1 MENGY
6 DLNLFSADFIKHGK
20 GKTPN
25 DRASKVSVDDGIELW
40 VTNDAQQC
48 VVETLHK
55 FNVQVLALVG
65 IPLARLGELGIRVG
79 SEANEHLQLAR
90 LHEFCFDLIPGSTLP
105 GITLRDF
112 QPPIKLSLLSVR

>member
-1 MENGY
+1 MENGH

-40 VTNDAQQC
+40 VTKDSRQC
-48 VVETLHK
+48 VVDTFHE

-65 IPLARLGELGIRVG
+65 IPLARLGKLCIRVG
-79 SEANEHLQLAR
+79 SEANEHLRFSAT
-90 LHEFCFDLIPGSTLP
+90 S
-105 GITLRDF
+105 
-112 QPPIKLSLLSVR
+112 